1 MREYRGNI
9 LANSFQIEMALD
21 RLLCEVLFPASD
33 DPNIKPDE
41 TIPLTKASAK
51 SLRSLFDEFF

>member
-1 MREYRGNI
+1 
-9 LANSFQIEMALD
+9 MALD